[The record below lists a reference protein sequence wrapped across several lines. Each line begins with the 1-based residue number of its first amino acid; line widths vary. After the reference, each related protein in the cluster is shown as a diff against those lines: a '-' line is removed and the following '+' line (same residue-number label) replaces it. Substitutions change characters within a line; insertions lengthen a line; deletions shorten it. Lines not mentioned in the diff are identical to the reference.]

1 MFDENKQVKTEIEL
15 TIDVDVNAHKFGDW
29 TSNGDGTHTRVCS
42 INGEHKQTED
52 CSGGEATCTER
63 ATCSICETAY
73 GSVKAH
79 EYGDLVEKIDA
90 TCSETG
96 KQAHYQCSV
105 CGTLFDENKQ
115 VKTEIE
121 LTIDVDVNAH
131 KFGDWTSNGDGTHT
145 RVCSTNGDHKQTEDC
160 SGGEATCTERA
171 ICSTCGNAYGSVKA
185 HDFGTEWKNDENNHW
200 KECAC
205 GEKSEQ
211 GAHADLDENG
221 ACDTCGRELS
231 QETPEIKPDEPEK
244 DGLSGGAIAGI
255 AVAGVAVAG
264 MGGFAIFWFVIK
276 KKTIADLIAIF
287 KKK

>member
-1 MFDENKQVKTEIEL
+1 SRDGYTFNGWTPEVADTVTESVTYTATWTLIP
-15 TIDVDVNAHKFGDW
+15 AHSHTDADGKW
-29 TSNGDGTHTRVCS
+29 ESDGTNHWHTCS
-42 INGEHKQTED
+42 CGEEFDKTA

-63 ATCSICETAY
+63 AT
-73 GSVKAH
+73 
-79 EYGDLVEKIDA
+79 
-90 TCSETG
+90 
-96 KQAHYQCSV
+96 
-105 CGTLFDENKQ
+105 
-115 VKTEIE
+115 
-121 LTIDVDVNAH
+121 
-131 KFGDWTSNGDGTHT
+131 
-145 RVCSTNGDHKQTEDC
+145 
-160 SGGEATCTERA
+160 
-171 ICSTCGNAYGSVKA
+171 CSTCGNAYGSVKA

-200 KECAC
+200 KECVC